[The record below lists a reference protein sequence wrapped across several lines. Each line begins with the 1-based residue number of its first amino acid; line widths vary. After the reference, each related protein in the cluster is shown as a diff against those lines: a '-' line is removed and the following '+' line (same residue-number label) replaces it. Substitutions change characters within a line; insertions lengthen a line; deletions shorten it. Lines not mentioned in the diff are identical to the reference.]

1 MDNVQEII
9 EKNTKFFNCVYK
21 NIEDKLKKPI
31 FQKAFT
37 DPSYDNTKKLTND
50 RLEAIGDRLLDFILF
65 DRLYNQTELN
75 KEEMDNKRQKCLDES
90 GLAKIYDLL
99 KFENLEKHIKHQRG
113 LMINNKV
120 KHRIIEAFFGAIFI
134 DGGAHDGGYEA
145 AYEYWDFLNLNQII
159 GI

>member
-1 MDNVQEII
+1 MNNVH
-9 EKNTKFFNCVYK
+9 KD
-21 NIEDKLKKPI
+21 IEDKLKKSI
-31 FQKAFT
+31 FKKAFT

-75 KEEMDNKRQKCLDES
+75 KEEMDNIRQKWLDEY

-99 KFENLEKHIKHQRG
+99 EFKNFEKHIKHQKG
-113 LMINNKV
+113 LTINNKV
-120 KHRIIEAFFGAIFI
+120 KHRIIEALFGAIFI
-134 DGGAHDGGYEA
+134 DGGAHIGGYEV
-145 AYEYWDFLNLNQII
+145 AYEYWDFLNLNGII